1 MSLKSFWICNNRAL
15 QDIEDRLI
23 FVRTEYIM
31 AFTCKTQK
39 EIMEYCS
46 KHLPRDSWYA
56 KEFNFIQDDQLRKRI
71 IQEFKATR
79 FAYKLYEGIAAEDE
93 NLIFEVRNQILAYAS
108 IYEAIIENVLTTYYQ
123 NTKEYDDLMHHT
135 IPVEIGIPAEKKE
148 KLKKELEHDGKKIVP
163 FYYKRRKKDKSH
175 VRFEDK
181 CETAKKLGIIHCF
194 TNNEGVYIN
203 LPEEIKEIY
212 SFRNGIHLIAEQRKG
227 IQYELGL
234 SKKAYRR
241 MNPFVAQIKEKLIE
255 DRVYNS
261 NQSR

>member
-1 MSLKSFWICNNRAL
+1 
-15 QDIEDRLI
+15 
-23 FVRTEYIM
+23 M
-31 AFTCKTQK
+31 AFTCETKK

-46 KHLPRDSWYA
+46 NHLPEDCWYV
-56 KEFNFIQDDQLRKRI
+56 KEFNFIQDNQLRKRI

-108 IYEAIIENVLTTYYQ
+108 IYEAVLESVLTTYYQ
-123 NTKEYDDLMHHT
+123 NTIEYDDLMHHT
-135 IPVEIGIPAEKKE
+135 IPVKIDISTEKKE
-148 KLKKELEHDGKKIVP
+148 KLKKELEHDGKEIVP
-163 FYYKRRKKDKSH
+163 FYYKRKKKDKPQ

-181 CETAKKLGIIHCF
+181 CEAAKKLGIIHGF
-194 TNNEGVYIN
+194 TNNKGIYIN

-227 IQYELGL
+227 IQYELDL

-241 MNPFVAQIKEKLIE
+241 MAPFVAQIKEKLFE
-255 DRVYNS
+255 GGKYNS
-261 NQSR
+261 N

>member
-1 MSLKSFWICNNRAL
+1 MNLKSFWICNNRAL

-93 NLIFEVRNQILAYAS
+93 NLIF
-108 IYEAIIENVLTTYYQ
+108 
-123 NTKEYDDLMHHT
+123 
-135 IPVEIGIPAEKKE
+135 
-148 KLKKELEHDGKKIVP
+148 
-163 FYYKRRKKDKSH
+163 
-175 VRFEDK
+175 
-181 CETAKKLGIIHCF
+181 
-194 TNNEGVYIN
+194 
-203 LPEEIKEIY
+203 
-212 SFRNGIHLIAEQRKG
+212 
-227 IQYELGL
+227 
-234 SKKAYRR
+234 
-241 MNPFVAQIKEKLIE
+241 
-255 DRVYNS
+255 
-261 NQSR
+261 